1 LAAELAETVDH
12 VTGCSPSACRKL
24 RARALASACLVF
36 CGTALADDPWESW
49 PEAQLFVGLN
59 PRTRVFLNAAY
70 ARGKE
75 SDQASLDTAAYL
87 DISFL
92 PVGPRRRRSL
102 RTEDWQRGR
111 YLWARVG
118 YDRVFKATEAE
129 GASAAEDRGI
139 LSLWGKF
146 PLPGDVWVEG
156 RARADLRWI
165 GGEYSTRY
173 RWRLEAT
180 REFVVLDHAVVPYLN
195 VEWFYDTRYDGWAR
209 TLYQAGAEVT
219 VNKHFRFEL
228 NLSQQTDTLPETS
241 RLNAFAVV
249 VKAYY

>member
-1 LAAELAETVDH
+1 
-12 VTGCSPSACRKL
+12 
-24 RARALASACLVF
+24 
-36 CGTALADDPWESW
+36 
-49 PEAQLFVGLN
+49 
-59 PRTRVFLNAAY
+59 VFLNAAY
-70 ARGKE
+70 AKGKE
-75 SDQASLDTAAYL
+75 SDERSLDAAAYL

-118 YDRVFKATEAE
+118 YDRVFKATEGE
-129 GASAAEDRGI
+129 SSASVAEDRGI

-146 PLPGDVWVEG
+146 PLPASVWLEG

-165 GGEYSTRY
+165 GAEYSTRY

-209 TLYQAGAEVT
+209 RLYQAGAEFTVT
-219 VNKHFRFEL
+219 RHFRFEL

-241 RLNAFAVV
+241 RLNAFSVV
-249 VKAYY
+249 LKGYY

>member
-1 LAAELAETVDH
+1 MLRGLDHLTGRSPAAGWRRCLLLILCNCT
-12 VTGCSPSACRKL
+12 
-24 RARALASACLVF
+24 ALG
-36 CGTALADDPWESW
+36 GTASADDPWEFW
-49 PEAQLFVGLN
+49 PEGQLFVGLN
-59 PRTRVFLNAAY
+59 PRTRLFLNAAY
-70 ARGKE
+70 AKGKE
-75 SDQASLDTAAYL
+75 SDERSLDAAAYL

-102 RTEDWQRGR
+102 QTEDWQRGR
-111 YLWARVG
+111 YFWARVG
-118 YDRVFKATEAE
+118 YDRVFKAAAGE
-129 GASAAEDRGI
+129 SSPSVAEDRGI

-180 REFVVLDHAVVPYLN
+180 REFIVLDHAVVPYLN

-209 TLYQAGAEVT
+209 TLYQAGFEGT
-219 VNKHFRFEL
+219 LNRHFRFEL
-228 NLSQQTDTLPETS
+228 NLSQQTDTLPATS
-241 RLNAFAVV
+241 RLNAFSVV
-249 VKAYY
+249 LKGYY

>member
-1 LAAELAETVDH
+1 MLRGLDHLTGRSPAAGWKRWLLAVLCGAM
-12 VTGCSPSACRKL
+12 
-24 RARALASACLVF
+24 ALG
-36 CGTALADDPWESW
+36 GTASADDPWEFW
-49 PEAQLFVGLN
+49 PEGQLFVGLN
-59 PRTRVFLNAAY
+59 QRTRLFLNAAY
-70 ARGKE
+70 AKGKE
-75 SDQASLDTAAYL
+75 SDERSLDAAAYL

-111 YLWARVG
+111 YFWARVG
-118 YDRVFKATEAE
+118 YDRVFKAAAGE
-129 GASAAEDRGI
+129 SSPSVAEDRGI

-165 GGEYSTRY
+165 GGDYSTRY

-180 REFVVLDHAVVPYLN
+180 REFIVLDHAVVPYLN

-209 TLYQAGAEVT
+209 TLYQAGAEFTVT
-219 VNKHFRFEL
+219 KHFRFEL
-228 NLSQQTDTLPETS
+228 NLSQQTDTLPAIS
-241 RLNAFAVV
+241 RLNAFSVV
-249 VKAYY
+249 LKGYY